1 MPNTITVSKS
11 ISIDRWGE
19 FFDQFSDGNRGRHV
33 SIEVILAGL
42 VNEVLIK
49 KAPLMAII
57 YDPPTKGDN
66 VTIEVGK
73 NEVDYAHT
81 VNSPVEVLTGQDSNG
96 KMVSISIKDA
106 DARITIIEFKDI

>member
-1 MPNTITVSKS
+1 MPNIITVNKS

-33 SIEVILAGL
+33 SIEVIFAGL
-42 VNEVLIK
+42 VNEVLVK
-49 KAPLMAII
+49 KAPLMAIV
-57 YDPPTKGDN
+57 YDPPAKGDN
-66 VTIEVGK
+66 LTIEVGED
-73 NEVDYAHT
+73 EVDYAHT

-96 KMVSISIKDA
+96 KMVSISVKDT